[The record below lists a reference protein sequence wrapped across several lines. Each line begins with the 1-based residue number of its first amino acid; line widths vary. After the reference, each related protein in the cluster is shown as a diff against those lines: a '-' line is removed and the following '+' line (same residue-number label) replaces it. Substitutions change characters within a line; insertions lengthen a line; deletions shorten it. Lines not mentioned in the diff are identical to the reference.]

1 MENLLI
7 YFLKANGLI
16 ILFYL
21 MYVIFLRKE
30 TFFTSNRWY
39 LIGGLVLSLI
49 LPLITF
55 TKTIWVEPT
64 PIPVYYE
71 EVIPVTNNTIEVPV
85 QETPL
90 DWSLIL
96 ITAYLVISILIIMKI
111 TFELAS
117 FFNRIRKN
125 QKQKE
130 TNFVLIH
137 SDTTENPFSFFHYI
151 VINPNRFSKE
161 EFQHILMHES
171 IHVKQKHYIDV
182 LLSKLFCAFFWANPI
197 VWLYRKAILQNLEF
211 IADSETFQQ
220 IENKYEYQKTLLKV
234 VTHQHDLSITN
245 QFYQSLIKKRI
256 VMLHTNQ
263 SHKRN
268 AWKYGIILP
277 LLVGF
282 ILLFQ
287 IETVA
292 QVKENSKVTAYA
304 VEVDYSHIVTSKTSD
319 TEIKEIENAFKGDE
333 FTLKISNLKR
343 NKEGE
348 IIEIKLEF
356 SSKKNSKSKNIKI
369 VKGDKPIQPIKIFI
383 KEDKNEE
390 KSVGFEEVS
399 NLVTGKYISLDES
412 IEADSNSE
420 GYTFDNMVKN
430 GKKVKLI
437 INGKLQSENE
447 KIKIPLDQEL
457 DVLKELDEKELKS
470 KYNIDKKEGEIY
482 YEFTTKKDINI
493 KSEVEKNNS
502 GWGIGYHVVSSD
514 EKNNNNTKEKESFTY
529 DVSYTKTEQG
539 DLINNIKN
547 NKNVDA
553 KKALIIFNDKEIT
566 YEELVKVNTKEIA
579 SSSVMTATTFALK
592 KYGEKAKN
600 GVIIIETKE
609 FFEKNNPVYK
619 EYLNSKSNSE
629 KPKPRVITIK
639 NGDDVVVFDGDK
651 IKFPGYPTHYLNQLK
666 LELKGKI
673 LEDNIDFFKNYEF
686 EKIKDLIIIEDEM
699 SPKEKKRIKKI
710 IIETK

>member
-7 YFLKANGLI
+7 YFVKANGLI

-21 MYVIFLRKE
+21 MYVLFLRKE

-64 PIPVYYE
+64 PIPVIYE
-71 EVIPVTNNTIEVPV
+71 ELIPINNNAIKTPI
-85 QETPL
+85 QETSL
-90 DWSLIL
+90 DWSLI
-96 ITAYLVISILIIMKI
+96 ITTTYIAISILLILKI

-125 QKQKE
+125 RKQKE

-161 EFQHILMHES
+161 EFQHILTHES
-171 IHVKQKHYIDV
+171 IHVKQKHSIDV
-182 LLSKLFCAFFWANPI
+182 LLSKLFCALFWANPI

-211 IADSETFQQ
+211 IADNETFQQ

-282 ILLFQ
+282 MLLFQ

-292 QVKENSKVTAYA
+292 QVKESKIEKNNY
-304 VEVDYSHIVTSKTSD
+304 EVSSNYSSILTKNTTDKELRELEKTFSN
-319 TEIKEIENAFKGDE
+319 EKHK
-333 FTLKISNLKR
+333 LKISNVKR
-343 NKEGE
+343 NKKGE
-348 IIEIKLEF
+348 IIEIKLLFDSGKTYVQILER
-356 SSKKNSKSKNIKI
+356 KSKEPIQDIKI
-369 VKGDKPIQPIKIFI
+369 YINS
-383 KEDKNEE
+383 DKNGNETC
-390 KSVGFEEVS
+390 GFEEISNKVTAEFVS
-399 NLVTGKYISLDES
+399 VDENGS
-412 IEADSNSE
+412 IKIDSE
-420 GYTFDNMVKN
+420 GYTVDSMVKN
-430 GKKVKLI
+430 GKKVNLI

-482 YEFTTKKDINI
+482 YEFTTKKVED
-493 KSEVEKNNS
+493 KSTNT
-502 GWGIGYHVVSSD
+502 GWGISYQTETSRPENLIEEIKED
-514 EKNNNNTKEKESFTY
+514 EKKDY
-529 DVSYTKTEQG
+529 
-539 DLINNIKN
+539 
-547 NKNVDA
+547 
-553 KKALIIFNDKEIT
+553 KKSLIIFDGKEISSA
-566 YEELVKVNTKEIA
+566 ELDRIDPKNI
-579 SSSVMTATTFALK
+579 SSMSFISGSKYTIK
-592 KYGEKAKN
+592 KYGEKASN
-600 GVIIIETKE
+600 GVIEIESIE
-609 FFEKNNPVYK
+609 FNKKNNPIKINVEKDVDFRLNDDNDGFVINKTSQNEDLEFYK
-619 EYLNSKSNSE
+619 SILIKNNIAFEFNSIERNE
-629 KPKPRVITIK
+629 KNQITSITI
-639 NGDDVVVFDGDK
+639 
-651 IKFPGYPTHYLNQLK
+651 QLS
-666 LELKGKI
+666 ENGKI
-673 LEDNIDFFKNYEF
+673 E
-686 EKIKDLIIIEDEM
+686 
-699 SPKEKKRIKKI
+699 KKI
-710 IIETK
+710 IKSNNVIPKIFIGKRKGALIITETK